1 MPIQSYRDLIVW
13 QRAMDLLTECYR
25 VARLLPPS
33 ETYALGAHLERAAV
47 AVAAHI
53 AGGHARER
61 SDFLESLTVATA
73 SLREVETLL
82 LAGTRMC
89 LLSSDQ
95 IQIAMGA
102 GRRGGADAHG
112 APAESGGAA
121 RHRTRHRRRPM
132 SRPADPER
140 LSCRRYKLVAAA
152 YRVRRDVYAA
162 GSTPGVLQ
170 GHRRSAGVQ
179 LPGGHLG

>member
-61 SDFLESLTVATA
+61 SEFLESLTVATA

-89 LLSSDQ
+89 LLTAEQ
-95 IQIAMGA
+95 IQIAMGLGDEV
-102 GRRGGADAHG
+102 GRMLTALRRSLG
-112 APAESGGAA
+112 APHLQSGGTGAGA
-121 RHRTRHRRRPM
+121 
-132 SRPADPER
+132 SPAVSANSD
-140 LSCRRYKLVAAA
+140 
-152 YRVRRDVYAA
+152 
-162 GSTPGVLQ
+162 
-170 GHRRSAGVQ
+170 RS
-179 LPGGHLG
+179 

>member
-61 SDFLESLTVATA
+61 GDFHDALVVATA

-89 LLSSDQ
+89 LLTSDQ
-95 IQIAMGA
+95 IQIAMGLGDEV
-102 GRRGGADAHG
+102 GRMLTALRRSLGAARVQPGAAG
-112 APAESGGAA
+112 APAIAPASG
-121 RHRTRHRRRPM
+121 
-132 SRPADPER
+132 
-140 LSCRRYKLVAAA
+140 
-152 YRVRRDVYAA
+152 
-162 GSTPGVLQ
+162 
-170 GHRRSAGVQ
+170 
-179 LPGGHLG
+179 

>member
-61 SDFLESLTVATA
+61 AEFLESLTGATA

-82 LAGTRMC
+82 LAATRVC
-89 LLSSDQ
+89 LLSGDQ
-95 IQIAMGA
+95 IQTGMQLGDEV
-102 GRRGGADAHG
+102 GRMLTALRRSLG
-112 APAESGGAA
+112 APHLQPGAAGHAPSVSSGGA
-121 RHRTRHRRRPM
+121 
-132 SRPADPER
+132 S
-140 LSCRRYKLVAAA
+140 
-152 YRVRRDVYAA
+152 A
-162 GSTPGVLQ
+162 GSAVG
-170 GHRRSAGVQ
+170 
-179 LPGGHLG
+179 

>member
-33 ETYALGAHLERAAV
+33 ETYALGAHLERAAI

-53 AGGHARER
+53 ASGHARER
-61 SDFLESLTVATA
+61 GDFLESLTVATA

-89 LLSSDQ
+89 LLSGEQ
-95 IQIAMGA
+95 IQIAMGLGDEV
-102 GRRGGADAHG
+102 GRMLTALRRSLG
-112 APAESGGAA
+112 APHLQPGAA
-121 RHRTRHRRRPM
+121 AHT
-132 SRPADPER
+132 
-140 LSCRRYKLVAAA
+140 
-152 YRVRRDVYAA
+152 AA
-162 GSTPGVLQ
+162 GVGATTMETAVG
-170 GHRRSAGVQ
+170 
-179 LPGGHLG
+179 

>member
-33 ETYALGAHLERAAV
+33 ETYALGAHIERSAV

-61 SDFLESLTVATA
+61 AEFLDSLTVATA

-95 IQIAMGA
+95 IQIAMGLGDEV
-102 GRRGGADAHG
+102 GRMLTALRRSLGAAHLQPTAAG
-112 APAESGGAA
+112 APVSAPASG
-121 RHRTRHRRRPM
+121 
-132 SRPADPER
+132 
-140 LSCRRYKLVAAA
+140 
-152 YRVRRDVYAA
+152 
-162 GSTPGVLQ
+162 
-170 GHRRSAGVQ
+170 
-179 LPGGHLG
+179 

>member
-33 ETYALGAHLERAAV
+33 ETYALGAHIERAAV

-61 SDFLESLTVATA
+61 SDFLDSLTVATA

-95 IQIAMGA
+95 IQIAMGLGDEV
-102 GRRGGADAHG
+102 GRMLTALRRSLGAAHLQPG
-112 APAESGGAA
+112 AAAAAASAVAPASG
-121 RHRTRHRRRPM
+121 
-132 SRPADPER
+132 
-140 LSCRRYKLVAAA
+140 
-152 YRVRRDVYAA
+152 
-162 GSTPGVLQ
+162 
-170 GHRRSAGVQ
+170 
-179 LPGGHLG
+179 

>member
-33 ETYALGAHLERAAV
+33 ETYALGAHIERAAV

-61 SDFLESLTVATA
+61 GDFLDALIIATA

-89 LLSSDQ
+89 LLSSEQ
-95 IQIAMGA
+95 IQIAMGLGDEV
-102 GRRGGADAHG
+102 GRMLTALRR
-112 APAESGGAA
+112 SLGAA
-121 RHRTRHRRRPM
+121 H
-132 SRPADPER
+132 
-140 LSCRRYKLVAAA
+140 
-152 YRVRRDVYAA
+152 
-162 GSTPGVLQ
+162 LQ
-170 GHRRSAGVQ
+170 GAA
-179 LPGGHLG
+179 PGPTQGASGPG

>member
-33 ETYALGAHLERAAV
+33 ETYALGAHIERSAV

-53 AGGHARER
+53 ASGHARER

-89 LLSSDQ
+89 LLSADQ
-95 IQIAMGA
+95 IQIAMGLGDEV
-102 GRRGGADAHG
+102 GRMLTALRR
-112 APAESGGAA
+112 SLGAA
-121 RHRTRHRRRPM
+121 HLQPTAA
-132 SRPADPER
+132 SAVPA
-140 LSCRRYKLVAAA
+140 VTQ
-152 YRVRRDVYAA
+152 A
-162 GSTPGVLQ
+162 GG
-170 GHRRSAGVQ
+170 
-179 LPGGHLG
+179 

>member
-25 VARLLPPS
+25 VARVLPPS

-61 SDFLESLTVATA
+61 AEFLESLTAATG

-82 LAGTRMC
+82 LAATRVC
-89 LLSSDQ
+89 LLSADQ
-95 IQIAMGA
+95 IQTAMGLGDEV
-102 GRRGGADAHG
+102 GRMLTALRRSLG
-112 APAESGGAA
+112 APHLQPGASSHA
-121 RHRTRHRRRPM
+121 T
-132 SRPADPER
+132 
-140 LSCRRYKLVAAA
+140 
-152 YRVRRDVYAA
+152 
-162 GSTPGVLQ
+162 GSP
-170 GHRRSAGVQ
+170 SAGVNTG
-179 LPGGHLG
+179 PAVG

>member
-33 ETYALGAHLERAAV
+33 ETYALGAHIERSAV

-95 IQIAMGA
+95 IQIAMGLGDEV
-102 GRRGGADAHG
+102 GRMLTALRRSLGAAHLQPNAAG
-112 APAESGGAA
+112 APASAPASG
-121 RHRTRHRRRPM
+121 
-132 SRPADPER
+132 
-140 LSCRRYKLVAAA
+140 
-152 YRVRRDVYAA
+152 
-162 GSTPGVLQ
+162 
-170 GHRRSAGVQ
+170 
-179 LPGGHLG
+179 

>member
-47 AVAAHI
+47 AVATHI
-53 AGGHARER
+53 ASGHARER
-61 SDFLESLTVATA
+61 SDFLDSLTIATA

-95 IQIAMGA
+95 IRIAMGLGDEV
-102 GRRGGADAHG
+102 GRMLTALRR
-112 APAESGGAA
+112 SLGAA
-121 RHRTRHRRRPM
+121 H
-132 SRPADPER
+132 
-140 LSCRRYKLVAAA
+140 LQII
-152 YRVRRDVYAA
+152 AA
-162 GSTPGVLQ
+162 GTPASG
-170 GHRRSAGVQ
+170 
-179 LPGGHLG
+179 P

>member
-33 ETYALGAHLERAAV
+33 ETYALGSHIERSAV

-53 AGGHARER
+53 ASGHARER

-89 LLSSDQ
+89 LLSADQ
-95 IQIAMGA
+95 IQIAMGLGDEV
-102 GRRGGADAHG
+102 GRMLTALRR
-112 APAESGGAA
+112 SLGAA
-121 RHRTRHRRRPM
+121 HLQ
-132 SRPADPER
+132 PAV
-140 LSCRRYKLVAAA
+140 VAAA
-152 YRVRRDVYAA
+152 PAVTQA
-162 GSTPGVLQ
+162 GG
-170 GHRRSAGVQ
+170 
-179 LPGGHLG
+179 

>member
-61 SDFLESLTVATA
+61 GEFLEHLTVATA

-82 LAGTRMC
+82 LAGTRIC
-89 LLSSDQ
+89 LLSTEQ
-95 IQIAMGA
+95 IQTAMQLGDEV
-102 GRRGGADAHG
+102 GRMLTALRRSLG
-112 APAESGGAA
+112 APHLQPGASVSGPAPDA
-121 RHRTRHRRRPM
+121 SSAVDHR
-132 SRPADPER
+132 
-140 LSCRRYKLVAAA
+140 
-152 YRVRRDVYAA
+152 
-162 GSTPGVLQ
+162 
-170 GHRRSAGVQ
+170 
-179 LPGGHLG
+179 

>member
-47 AVAAHI
+47 AVATHI

-61 SDFLESLTVATA
+61 SDFLDSLTIATA

-89 LLSSDQ
+89 LLSSEQ
-95 IQIAMGA
+95 IRIAMALGDEV
-102 GRRGGADAHG
+102 GRMLTALRRSLG
-112 APAESGGAA
+112 APHLQPGAA
-121 RHRTRHRRRPM
+121 AVAGAVM
-132 SRPADPER
+132 S
-140 LSCRRYKLVAAA
+140 VAP
-152 YRVRRDVYAA
+152 
-162 GSTPGVLQ
+162 TP
-170 GHRRSAGVQ
+170 
-179 LPGGHLG
+179 